1 MSTAFAAHQH
11 LGDLERLLAVV
22 GLRHQQVVDVD
33 AERLAYSASRACS
46 ASMKAATPPRFC
58 AWPAVES
65 ASVVLPDDS
74 GPKIST
80 TRPRGKP
87 PMPMA

>member
-1 MSTAFAAHQH
+1 MSTPSF
-11 LGDLERLLAVV
+11 
-22 GLRHQQVVDVD
+22 
-33 AERLAYSASRACS
+33 LAYSASSACS
-46 ASMKAATPPRFC
+46 ASMNAAMPPARC
-58 AWPAVES
+58 ASAMTCS

-74 GPKIST
+74 GPKTST